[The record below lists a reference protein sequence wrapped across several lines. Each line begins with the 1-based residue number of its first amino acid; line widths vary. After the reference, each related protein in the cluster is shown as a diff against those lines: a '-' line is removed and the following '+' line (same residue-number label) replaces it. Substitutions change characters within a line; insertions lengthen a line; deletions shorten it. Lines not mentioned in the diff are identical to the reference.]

1 VPGALLNLILADVF
15 DVWSG
20 GVMAGTAQVR
30 EVESTEGEPNSA
42 PLKLLVIDKDT
53 SLQDLISAAISPG
66 KVAVF
71 SAVNPETALSLF
83 STIAPRVVI
92 LDLSLGGTRLL
103 DRIIQAD
110 PGVDIIVT
118 ADQYSTE
125 AAIEAIQKGACDFL
139 SKPLDIDKLHQR
151 LDALVA
157 QTEERQRIFQLDQE
171 LVAAYRFQG
180 IVGRSPAIMQLFAN
194 IRRVAP
200 HFRTVL
206 VTGATGTGKELAA
219 RALHQLSPA
228 STGRFVVCN
237 CSALVE
243 TLVESELFGYVKG
256 AFTGAVEDKIG
267 VFEYADSGTVFLD
280 EIGELPLT
288 AQAKLLRILQNHEV
302 QAVGSP
308 IVRPVNVRVI
318 AATNRD
324 LRSLVASGKFREDL
338 YYRIS
343 MIEINLPDLSERRE
357 DLPLLQR
364 FFVTKFASQYQK
376 PVIGLTRRAQAVL
389 ARHTWPGNVREL
401 ENVIGSAC
409 MMAATNVIDV
419 ADLPVYLRDVTSR
432 PDRGEPGLITL
443 EELQWRHLNYV
454 LQRVQGNKARAA
466 EILGISRCTVY
477 EILERM
483 KKASRNTTARNSA
496 KAPSEA

>member
-1 VPGALLNLILADVF
+1 
-15 DVWSG
+15 
-20 GVMAGTAQVR
+20 MAGTAHVR
-30 EVESTEGEPNSA
+30 EIVSAGGETGSA
-42 PLKLLVIDKDT
+42 PLKLLIIDKDT
-53 SLQDLISAAISPG
+53 RLQDSICSTVSHE

-71 SAVNPETALSLF
+71 TASDVESALSLF
-83 STIAPRVVI
+83 ASVAPRIVI
-92 LDLSLGGTRLL
+92 LDLSLGGSLLL

-118 ADQYSTE
+118 AEKYSTE
-125 AAIEAIQKGACDFL
+125 AAIAAIQKGACDFL
-139 SKPLDIDKLHQR
+139 SKPLDVDKVRQR

-157 QTEERQRIFQLDQE
+157 QTEERQRTFQLDQE

-200 HFRTVL
+200 HYQTVL

-228 STGRFVVCN
+228 SAGPFVVCN

-256 AFTGAVEDKIG
+256 AFTGAVNDKTG

-280 EIGELPLT
+280 EIGELPLS

-308 IVRPVNVRVI
+308 VVRTVDVRVI

-324 LRSLVASGKFREDL
+324 LRSLVASGRFREDL

-364 FFVTKFASQYQK
+364 FFVSKFANQYQK
-376 PVIGLTRRAQAVL
+376 PVTGLTRRAQAAL
-389 ARHTWPGNVREL
+389 ARHPWPGNVREL

-409 MMAATNVIDV
+409 MMAAGNVIDV
-419 ADLPVYLRDVTSR
+419 ADLPQYLRDATSR
-432 PDRGEPGLITL
+432 PDRGDPGLITL
-443 EELQWRHLNYV
+443 EEVQWRHVDYV
-454 LQRVQGNKARAA
+454 LQRVHGNKARAA

-483 KKASRNTTARNSA
+483 KKAGRHENAGKT
-496 KAPSEA
+496 SETQ

>member
-1 VPGALLNLILADVF
+1 
-15 DVWSG
+15 
-20 GVMAGTAQVR
+20 MAGVAQVD
-30 EVESTEGEPNSA
+30 ELMPAGDETGAA
-42 PLKLLVIDKDT
+42 PLKLLIIDNDT
-53 SLQDLISAAISPG
+53 RLQEAIEAAVPRE

-71 SAVNPETALSLF
+71 STSDVENALTLF
-83 STIAPRVVI
+83 SSLAPRIVI
-92 LDLSLGGTRLL
+92 LDLSLGGQMLL
-103 DRIIQAD
+103 DRILQAD

-118 ADQYSTE
+118 AEQYSTE
-125 AAIEAIQKGACDFL
+125 AAIDAIQRGACDFL
-139 SKPLDIDKLHQR
+139 SKPLDIEKLRQR
-151 LDALVA
+151 LNALVA
-157 QTEERQRIFQLDQE
+157 QTEERQRTFQLDQE

-228 STGRFVVCN
+228 TAGPFVVCN

-256 AFTGAVEDKIG
+256 AFTGAMDDKTG

-280 EIGELPLT
+280 EIGELPLS

-308 IVRPVNVRVI
+308 VVRKVDVRVI

-324 LRSLVASGKFREDL
+324 LRALVAKGQFREDL

-343 MIEINLPDLSERRE
+343 MIEIDLPDLSARRE

-364 FFVTKFASQYQK
+364 FFISKFATQYQK
-376 PVIGLTRRAQAVL
+376 PVTGLTRRAQAVL

-409 MMAATNVIDV
+409 MMASGNVVDV
-419 ADLPVYLRDVTSR
+419 ADLPLYLRDATSR
-432 PDRGEPGLITL
+432 PDQGDSGLITL
-443 EELQWRHLNYV
+443 EELQWRHVNYV

-466 EILGISRCTVY
+466 EVLGISRCTVY
-477 EILERM
+477 EILGRM
-483 KKASRNTTARNSA
+483 KKAGRNGSEG
-496 KAPSEA
+496 KAAAAQ